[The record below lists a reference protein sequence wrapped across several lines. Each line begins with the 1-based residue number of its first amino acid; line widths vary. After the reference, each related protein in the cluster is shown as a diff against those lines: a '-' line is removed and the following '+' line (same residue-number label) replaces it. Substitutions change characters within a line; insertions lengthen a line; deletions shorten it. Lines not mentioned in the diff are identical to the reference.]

1 MKRMLS
7 HSASRSRLGTS
18 LIEVLIA
25 SAAFTAVMGGI
36 MGGFSMFNRTYALTK
51 DYAMARLTLSDYL
64 NMDLRRSTDITATLV
79 PGVTRG
85 GWQTTDWTLPMVITI
100 PNYNQTGG
108 SANTPVR
115 YTLSTAELDAA
126 KATAIARGKLPPATW
141 GVAYGSAVVPRLVV
155 YEQDGQKIVRR
166 EGFGTV
172 SRPTANTVSWS
183 WTASTPTPVT
193 VAEGVIQITGVHQVT
208 ADLTPEDLTEL
219 PPDDVNTTFTG
230 NYTIQ
235 YTPSAFSKATP
246 QINTLINNEVLLRT
260 QYYGL

>member
-25 SAAFTAVMGGI
+25 SAAFSVVMGGI
-36 MGGFSMFNRTYALTK
+36 MAGFSMFNRTYALTK

-64 NMDLRRSTDITATLV
+64 NMDLRRSKDLTATLL

-85 GWQTTDWTLPMVITI
+85 GWQTTDWTLPLVITI

-108 SANTPVR
+108 SPNTPVR
-115 YTLSTAELDAA
+115 YSLTTAELDAA

-141 GVAYGSAVVPRLVV
+141 GITYGAAAVPRLVV
-155 YEQDGQKIVRR
+155 YQQDGQKIIRR

-172 SRPTANTVSWS
+172 SRP
-183 WTASTPTPVT
+183 TASTPTPVT

-208 ADLTPEDLTEL
+208 ADLTPEDLTE
-219 PPDDVNTTFTG
+219 PPPNDVNTTFTG

-246 QINTLINNEVLLRT
+246 QINTLINNEILLRT